1 MFGSTILDVA
11 VGMIFVYL
19 LIALIVSSLSE
30 LIAAALK
37 WRAKNLA
44 AGIHRL
50 LGSTTDQAAGELK
63 SLKDKMYEH
72 PLIKCLYKGKQ
83 GPSYIP
89 SHTFALVLLDLISE
103 ADPET
108 PRTVESL
115 KSAFK
120 ALPDDLGKTLN

>member
-44 AGIHRL
+44 AGIHKL
-50 LGSTTDQAAGELK
+50 LGSTPEQLATGELK

-72 PLIKCLYKGKQ
+72 PLIKCLYKGTH

-103 ADPET
+103 ADPEH
-108 PRTVESL
+108 PR
-115 KSAFK
+115 
-120 ALPDDLGKTLN
+120 